1 MGARFGR
8 PLKGHPKGP
17 ALPVSAGPRAPVK
30 PTSAHIQSTTSS
42 RAQTAWKA
50 ATGQTVEKS
59 VDTGTE
65 MVTKDNAAKFQ

>member
-8 PLKGHPKGP
+8 PLKGHPQGP
-17 ALPVSAGPRAPVK
+17 ALPVSVGPGAPVK
-30 PTSAHIQSTTSS
+30 PTSAHIQST
-42 RAQTAWKA
+42 RHLGLETAWKA

-59 VDTGTE
+59 VDNGTE